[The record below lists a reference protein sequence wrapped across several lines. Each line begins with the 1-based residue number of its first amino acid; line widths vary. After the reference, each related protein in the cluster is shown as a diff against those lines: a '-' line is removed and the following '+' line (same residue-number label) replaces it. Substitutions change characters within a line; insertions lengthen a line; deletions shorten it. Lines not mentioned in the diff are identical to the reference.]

1 MFEKNKKRKGFTIV
15 ELVIVI
21 AVIGI
26 LSAVLIPT
34 FAGLVQ
40 KSKDSALQ
48 QNLTNAYTNYVAS
61 VDAKTNEIYSKEDVY
76 FVATSAGNKFYDS
89 NELIE
94 LGENAVVYQYNSSEG
109 VFEEVELDM
118 NVGYTY
124 KCIITN
130 SNGYTILISE

>member
-1 MFEKNKKRKGFTIV
+1 MFEKNKKCKGFTIV

-76 FVATSAGNKFYDS
+76 FVATSAGNTFDNS
-89 NELIE
+89 NQLTK
-94 LGENAVVYQYNSSEG
+94 LGENAVVYQYNYLEG

-118 NVGYTY
+118 NVSYTY